1 MKTIEDELSG
11 PFTALDKALDKI
23 EKTFTKFVHGMSPEQ
38 RDVVVGFLVSK
49 AQATAENLQRAGQ
62 ARQAFSFSASV
73 APKAMPDMTM
83 RPAILHHDEVAPTP
97 PVPQPRARAPEV
109 PQLPPRPIGRIAND
123 SPEDQ
128 AGEILLAPPIASPVV
143 PNRDPG
149 TGYINPNNEKGDLV

>member
-1 MKTIEDELSG
+1 MKTIEDELSA

-49 AQATAENLQRAGQ
+49 VPATAENLQRAGQ

-83 RPAILHHDEVAPTP
+83 RPAILHHDEVATTP
-97 PVPQPRARAPEV
+97 PAPQPRVREV
-109 PQLPPRPIGRIAND
+109 PQLPPRPIGRIAAD
-123 SPEDQ
+123 SPDDQ

-149 TGYINPNNEKGDLV
+149 TGYINPRDEKGDLV